1 MEKNNIVLSPDILKE
16 KKILVVDD
24 NIMNRMVANIIL
36 QEFNVLVFE
45 AADGQEAVSFL
56 QNNPCDLILMDLQMP
71 VLDGYKAAEIIRKE
85 LNLDT
90 PIIALT
96 ASDIEEDKEKCF
108 EVGMNDY
115 LYKPFD
121 KKQFLQIIYKTLILK
136 RKKELTNQLF
146 LISIYKSPN
155 L

>member
-1 MEKNNIVLSPDILKE
+1 MTKDNTLSTPEILKD

-36 QEFNVLVFE
+36 QEFNVIVSE
-45 AADGQEAVSFL
+45 ASNGKEAVNFL
-56 QNNPCDLILMDLQMP
+56 KENECDIILMDLQMP
-71 VLDGYKAAEIIRKE
+71 VLDGYEASEIIRQE
-85 LNLDT
+85 LKLET

-115 LYKPFD
+115 LYKPFE
-121 KKQFLQIIYKTLILK
+121 KEQFLQIICKWIH
-136 RKKELTNQLF
+136 
-146 LISIYKSPN
+146 
-155 L
+155 

>member
-1 MEKNNIVLSPDILKE
+1 MKENNIIGTPESLAG

-45 AADGQEAVSFL
+45 AADGKDAVNFIK
-56 QNNPCDLILMDLQMP
+56 NNQCDLILMDLQMP
-71 VLDGYKAAEIIRKE
+71 VMDGYKASETIRKE
-85 LNLDT
+85 LKLDT

-96 ASDIEEDKEKCF
+96 ASDIDEDKEKCF

-115 LYKPFD
+115 LYKPFE
-121 KKQFLQIIYKTLILK
+121 KEQFLKIICNWLH
-136 RKKELTNQLF
+136 
-146 LISIYKSPN
+146 
-155 L
+155 

>member
-71 VLDGYKAAEIIRKE
+71 VLDGYKASEIIRKE
-85 LNLDT
+85 LNLDI

-121 KKQFLQIIYKTLILK
+121 KKQFLQIICNWI
-136 RKKELTNQLF
+136 R
-146 LISIYKSPN
+146 
-155 L
+155 